1 MACAGGGVHDKILR
15 EFSPNPLNGIGLLL
29 PHIVSLNVGNEYLSP
44 IGAIPGLRH
53 LDITNYL
60 PGDEF
65 TIGSDTWKVFPW
77 YAKGG
82 IGYNRGIAYLK
93 V

>member
-1 MACAGGGVHDKILR
+1 MDM
-15 EFSPNPLNGIGLLL
+15 
-29 PHIVSLNVGNEYLSP
+29 
-44 IGAIPGLRH
+44 
-53 LDITNYL
+53 TNYL

-77 YAKGG
+77 YTKGG

-93 V
+93 VV